1 MRYYILS
8 AILAASLTLSACTT
22 TDNPHHYPRPV
33 TKDDRTTTQ
42 IAMDDALTMRVKTKL
57 ASDVRAR
64 IFPIHV
70 ETYRNIVTLSGN
82 VENRI
87 EAQRAAMIAQ
97 SVKGVKSVV
106 SKLQVTPRS

>member
-1 MRYYILS
+1 MRHY
-8 AILAASLTLSACTT
+8 LAASMVAVSLLVSACTSPNT
-22 TDNPHHYPRPV
+22 NHYPRPI

-42 IAMDDALTMRVKTKL
+42 IALDDALTARVKAKL

-70 ETYRNIVTLSGN
+70 ETSHNVVTLSGN

-87 EAQRAAMIAQ
+87 EGQRAAMIAQ

-106 SKLQVTPRS
+106 SQLQVTPRS